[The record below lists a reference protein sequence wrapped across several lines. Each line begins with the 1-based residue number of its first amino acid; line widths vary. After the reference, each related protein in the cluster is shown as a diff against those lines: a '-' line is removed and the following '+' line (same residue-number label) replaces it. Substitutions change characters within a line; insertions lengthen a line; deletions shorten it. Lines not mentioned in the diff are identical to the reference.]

1 MDTPATPVS
10 PASPASAASQ
20 VGEAAPR
27 SAGAAATAPPA
38 RTLLVLGASGDLAKR
53 LLLPG
58 LADLLERSGEHE
70 GLVEPGLQL
79 VGAGVEDLDD
89 AAWADLVATSF
100 SAAGKDTTGD
110 EVVEP
115 DRSGAGD
122 SVVDR
127 VRSTSRYRRT
137 DVTDAKD
144 LQALVGSCEGP
155 VAVYFAL
162 PPAIT
167 RRACEAMAQTGVPA
181 GTQLV
186 MEKPFGTGTASAVSL
201 NDLVATIVP
210 ESQVHRVDHF
220 LGRSTTLNV
229 LGVRLANRLFEPLL
243 NAEHVERIDV
253 VYDEDLALEGRA
265 RYYDGA
271 GALVD
276 MIQSHLLQ
284 VVALVMM
291 EAPATLGA
299 RDLRDA
305 KATLL
310 RATSLAGD
318 PPSASRRARY
328 TAGTSRGREVPD
340 YAAEDG
346 VDPDLG
352 TETFAEITLA
362 VDTWRWA
369 GVPVRVRSG
378 KALGAPRKEVVVT
391 FRPVPHLVEGLHG
404 PVGPSRLRLGFAP
417 DSVTLE
423 MAVNSPGDPF
433 VLDAVSL
440 SAQMGASALP
450 AYGQVLAGVLAGD
463 PTLSVRGDTAEDCWR
478 IVTPVLDAWRA
489 GDVPL
494 VGYAAGGGGPE
505 PTAGFPEV

>member
-1 MDTPATPVS
+1 MDASHAAPARDSAVS
-10 PASPASAASQ
+10 QA
-20 VGEAAPR
+20 GGAAPR
-27 SAGAAATAPPA
+27 SAGGAATAPPA
-38 RTLLVLGASGDLAKR
+38 LTLLVLGASGDLAKR

-58 LADLLERSGEHE
+58 LADLLERSGERDAVVDHDLE
-70 GLVEPGLQL
+70 L
-79 VGAGVEDLDD
+79 VGAGVEDLDE

-100 SAAGKDTTGD
+100 SAAGQDTTGD
-110 EVVEP
+110 EVVEV
-115 DRSGAGD
+115 DRGTAGD
-122 SVVDR
+122 RLVDR

-137 DVTDAKD
+137 DVTDADD
-144 LQALVGSCEGP
+144 LAALLGSCQAP

-167 RRACEAMAQTGVPA
+167 RRACEAMAARGVPE

-210 ESQVHRVDHF
+210 EAQVHRVDHF

-243 NAEHVERIDV
+243 SAEHVERIDV

-271 GALVD
+271 GAMVD

-318 PPSASRRARY
+318 PANASRRARY
-328 TAGTSRGREVPD
+328 TAGTSRGRQVPD

-346 VDPDLG
+346 VDPALG
-352 TETFAEITLA
+352 TETFAEITL
-362 VDTWRWA
+362 VVGTWRWA

-378 KALGAPRKEVVVT
+378 KAMGTPRKEVVVT
-391 FRPVPHLVEGLHG
+391 FKPVPHLVEGLRG
-404 PVGPSRLRLGFAP
+404 PAGPSRLRLGFSP
-417 DSVTLE
+417 DSVTVE

-433 VLDAVSL
+433 ELETVRL
-440 SAQMGASALP
+440 SSQMGASDLP

-463 PTLSVRGDTAEDCWR
+463 PALSVRGDTAEDCWR

-494 VGYAAGGGGPE
+494 EGYAAGGDGPE
-505 PTAGFPEV
+505 PTEGFPAV

>member
-1 MDTPATPVS
+1 MDAP
-10 PASPASAASQ
+10 SAAPDHDH
-20 VGEAAPR
+20 GPRPGGGPRAP
-27 SAGAAATAPPA
+27 GAAATAPPA
-38 RTLLVLGASGDLAKR
+38 RTLLVLGASGDLARR

-58 LADLLERSGEHE
+58 LADLLERSGQHD
-70 GLVEPGLQL
+70 GLVAGDLAL
-79 VGAGVEDLDD
+79 VGAGVEDLDAD
-89 AAWADLVATSF
+89 AWADLVATSF
-100 SAAGKDTTGD
+100 AAAGKETTGD
-110 EVVEP
+110 EAVEA
-115 DRSGAGD
+115 DRSRAGD
-122 SVVDR
+122 RAVDR
-127 VRSTSRYRRT
+127 VRDGSRYRRT
-137 DVTDAKD
+137 DVTDAGD
-144 LQALVGSCEGP
+144 LEALLDSCDAP

-167 RRACEAMAQTGVPA
+167 RRACEALAATGVPE

-210 ESQVHRVDHF
+210 EAQVHRVDHF

-243 NAEHVERIDV
+243 SAEHVERVDV

-284 VVALVMM
+284 VVALLMM
-291 EAPATLGA
+291 DAPATLGE

-310 RATSLAGD
+310 RATRLAGD
-318 PPSASRRARY
+318 PATASRRARY
-328 TAGTSRGREVPD
+328 TAGTLRGRQVPD
-340 YAAEDG
+340 YAAEEG
-346 VDPDLG
+346 VDPDRG
-352 TETFAEITLA
+352 TETLAEVTLA

-378 KALGAPRKEVVVT
+378 KALGRPRKEAVIT
-391 FRPVPHLVEGLHG
+391 FRPVPHLVDGLHG
-404 PVGPSRLRLGFAP
+404 RPAPARLRLGFSP
-417 DSVTLE
+417 DSITLE
-423 MAVNSPGDPF
+423 MAVNSPDDPF
-433 VLDAVSL
+433 DLEPMRL
-440 SAQMGASALP
+440 SSQMGASDLP
-450 AYGQVLAGVLAGD
+450 AYGQVLAGVLSGD

-478 IVTPVLDAWRA
+478 IVTPVLDAWREGA
-489 GDVPL
+489 VPL
-494 VGYAAGGGGPE
+494 EGYAAGGEGPGATE
-505 PTAGFPEV
+505 AFPRA